1 MSELFAGATYF
12 NANLSKWDVKNV
24 VKMDA
29 MVSVMHGSLKT
40 LGYSCERQV

>member
-12 NANLSKWDVKNV
+12 NGNLSLWDVKNV

-29 MVSVMHGSLKT
+29 MVSVMRKSFLKI
-40 LGYSCERQV
+40 G

>member
-12 NANLSKWDVKNV
+12 NGTLSKWDVKNV

-29 MVSVMHGSLKT
+29 MVSQIKI
-40 LGYSCERQV
+40 